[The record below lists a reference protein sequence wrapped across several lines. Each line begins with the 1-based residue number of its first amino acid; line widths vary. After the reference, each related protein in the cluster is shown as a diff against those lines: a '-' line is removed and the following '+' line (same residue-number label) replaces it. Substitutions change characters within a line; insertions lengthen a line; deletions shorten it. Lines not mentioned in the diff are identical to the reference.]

1 MRHVAAI
8 AAGRRSSAPARAVS
22 PTCLCESRRL
32 CELRVSRE
40 LSVVNDNCKHEF
52 AVVYSIAHKG
62 ITVERRR
69 RKASGPNARGR
80 RIAGLPAE
88 TSSGSSARH
97 PFSNLHPL
105 LRSRRLPCGSTCAAR
120 VRARHTQGEER
131 GASGIEMGKP
141 VERRG
146 RKASGLRDHLPRQR
160 GCHMSHARSRD
171 AVTCADRRSL
181 PRAPRVVAPIHT
193 RHPRPALGRRAGQAH
208 HGGES

>member
-1 MRHVAAI
+1 MRHACAAI
-8 AAGRRSSAPARAVS
+8 TAGRRIPATARAAARAAA

-62 ITVERRR
+62 KTVERRR
-69 RKASGPNARGR
+69 RKASGPKARER

-97 PFSNLHPL
+97 PSAISPRCFV
-105 LRSRRLPCGSTCAAR
+105 RAGRLVASTCAAR

-146 RKASGLRDHLPRQR
+146 RKASGLRDDLPRQR
-160 GCHMSHARSRD
+160 GCHMSHASIRD
-171 AVTCADRRSL
+171 EVTCAGRRSL
-181 PRAPRVVAPIHT
+181 PRAPRVVAPDPSASST
-193 RHPRPALGRRAGQAH
+193 TGTQPVR
-208 HGGES
+208 